1 MWDCGHLKV
10 KQWPEDIVHLVCYRS
25 RQKKVWYRICDL
37 FAKTNLSLVYSANKN
52 FKLTSLSPVEFS
64 YETGP
69 FGAMCGLCA
78 VYVRLWCGL
87 CAVYVRSLC
96 GFGAVYAR
104 CLRGVCAI
112 LVRLWRGLCAILVRS
127 LCYFGAVF
135 VLLWCDFGA
144 VFVLFW
150 CDFSAV
156 FVLFWCGV
164 CAVFHIHRTYTA
176 QIPEKGKRRG
186 SVYVGCYINSFW
198 LGRHIMSADCRT
210 KTTK

>member
-1 MWDCGHLKV
+1 VQRFRGSEQTGGRRKCFQHS
-10 KQWPEDIVHLVCYRS
+10 CARS
-25 RQKKVWYRICDL
+25 RQEKVWYRICDL
-37 FAKTNLSLVYSANKN
+37 FAKINLSLVYLANKN
-52 FKLTSLSPVEFS
+52 VKYTSLSPVEFS
-64 YETGP
+64 YETRP
-69 FGAMCGLCA
+69 FGAM
-78 VYVRLWCGL
+78 CGL

-96 GFGAVYAR
+96 GFGAVYVR

-150 CDFSAV
+150 CDFGAV

-164 CAVFHIHRTYTA
+164 CAVF
-176 QIPEKGKRRG
+176 QINPPK
-186 SVYVGCYINSFW
+186 
-198 LGRHIMSADCRT
+198 
-210 KTTK
+210 

>member
-1 MWDCGHLKV
+1 MHWCA
-10 KQWPEDIVHLVCYRS
+10 LVCYRS

-69 FGAMCGLCA
+69 FGAMCGLYAALVRSMCGLCAALVRSMCGVCA
-78 VYVRLWCGL
+78 VFVRLWCD
-87 CAVYVRSLC
+87 
-96 GFGAVYAR
+96 
-104 CLRGVCAI
+104 
-112 LVRLWRGLCAILVRS
+112 
-127 LCYFGAVF
+127 FGAVF

-156 FVLFWCGV
+156 FVLFWRGV
-164 CAVFHIHRTYTA
+164 CAVFQIHRTYTA
-176 QIPEKGKRRG
+176 PNK
-186 SVYVGCYINSFW
+186 
-198 LGRHIMSADCRT
+198 DRT
-210 KTTK
+210 KVAPK